1 MEKTKIIATNKKV
14 YRDFDVLESV
24 EAGIELKG
32 YEAQSARRGY
42 VGLNGAYVRESNGEL
57 FIYNLF
63 IAKNASVHDSFSE
76 KRKRKVLLHR
86 NEIIKWS
93 SKIKERGLTILPL
106 DVHIENN
113 RVKLTVALVKR
124 KKLFGDKKKL
134 EEKIIKEEARRFKK
148 I

>member
-1 MEKTKIIATNKKV
+1 MEKTKIIAANRKV
-14 YRDFDVLESV
+14 YRDFDILESI

-32 YEAQSARRGY
+32 YEAQSARKGY
-42 VGLNGAYVRESNGEL
+42 VGLNGAYIKESNGEL

-63 IAKNASVHDSFSE
+63 IAKNASVHSSFSE
-76 KRKRKVLLHR
+76 KRKRKILMHR

-93 SKIKERGLTILPL
+93 SKIKERGLTILPI

-113 RVKLTVALVKR
+113 RVKLTIAIVKR

-134 EEKIIKEEARRFKK
+134 EEKIIKEETRKFKK